1 MMFVLTTPDIVF
13 LTILALWILA
23 RLVLCLIDLI
33 HTPPRTADDD
43 DGKKE
48 EGK

>member
-13 LTILALWILA
+13 LAVLAFWVLA
-23 RLVLCLIDLI
+23 RLVLCLIELI

-43 DGKKE
+43 DEKKE